1 MSTIR
6 ELIHDRPVYAVDAD
20 QSVQQVTEYMVER
33 NIGAVPVLRDG
44 RLVGIFSERDI
55 MKRVLVEGR
64 DPRATQVAEVMT
76 RDPRTVS
83 LNESLENCMVLM
95 REHGFRHLPI
105 VDGDRVK
112 GLVSLRDIL
121 LRDLTDKD
129 DEVRQMRAYIQA
141 GQ

>member
-6 ELIHDRPVYAVDAD
+6 ELIHDRDVYAVDAD
-20 QSVQQVTEYMVER
+20 QTVQAVTEYMVER
-33 NIGAVPVLRDG
+33 NIGAVPVLREG
-44 RLVGIFSERDI
+44 RLVGIFSERDA
-55 MKRVLVEGR
+55 MKRVLVERR
-64 DPRATQVAEVMT
+64 DARSTRVSEVMT
-76 RDPRTVS
+76 RDPRTVGM
-83 LNESLENCMVLM
+83 NETLENCMVLM
-95 REHGFRHLPI
+95 REHGFRHIPI
-105 VDGDRVK
+105 VDGDSVK

>member
-6 ELIHDRPVYAVDAD
+6 ELIHDRAVYAVDAD
-20 QSVQQVTEYMVER
+20 QTVQAVTEYMVER

-44 RLVGIFSERDI
+44 RLAGIFSERDA

-64 DPRATQVAEVMT
+64 DARSTRVAEVMT
-76 RDPRTVS
+76 RDPRTVGM
-83 LNESLENCMVLM
+83 NETLENCMVLM